1 MAKNST
7 TFVGK
12 IEYNEYPPPPFLL
25 KAMERRFAL
34 PLISNGAIRIQSISY
49 FHTLENRNLG
59 DPNEG
64 KGLFTFNGRP
74 MQTSYG
80 NEVFV
85 WCTALPD
92 TSNERLLAFSEKY
105 DTIIKIESVEI
116 FLERLLRAI
125 IKRKLPT
132 PIHCG
137 RVVYNRGIEVTKDV
151 LNNQK
156 WAFNIFQKDTYYQHQ
171 NEYRFSL
178 TNVVFKKPIG
188 DYIDL
193 QMGNCSDIISITN
206 ES

>member
-7 TFVGK
+7 TFVDQ
-12 IEYNEYPPPPFLL
+12 IEYNDYPPPPFLL

-64 KGLFTFNGRP
+64 KGLFTLNGHP
-74 MQTSYG
+74 MRTSLG
-80 NEVFV
+80 NEAFV

-92 TSNERLLAFSEKY
+92 TSNDSLLAFSEKY
-105 DTIIKIESVEI
+105 DTIIKIESVEK
-116 FLERLLRAI
+116 FLERLKMAI
-125 IKRKLPT
+125 YKGNLPT
-132 PIHCG
+132 HIHCG
-137 RVVYNRGIEVTKDV
+137 RVVYNRGTEITKEE
-151 LNNQK
+151 LNDQK
-156 WAFNIFQKDTYYQHQ
+156 WASNIFQKDTYYQHQ
-171 NEYRFSL
+171 NEYRFLL
-178 TNVVFKKPIG
+178 TNVVFKNPIG